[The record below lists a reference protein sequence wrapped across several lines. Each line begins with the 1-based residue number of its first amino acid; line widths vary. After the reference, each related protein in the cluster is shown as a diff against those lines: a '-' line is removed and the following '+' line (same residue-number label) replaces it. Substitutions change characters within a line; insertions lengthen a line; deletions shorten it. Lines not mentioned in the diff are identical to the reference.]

1 MDYTPGS
8 FHNVMRDEFVP
19 RMESP
24 MTMGTR
30 AHQLAMYAVYQ
41 AAIQMVADWPKV
53 YEGQPA
59 FEFIRNTPATW
70 DETRVLNGRPG
81 EFITITRRH
90 GKEWFLGSLT
100 NWDARQLN
108 LPLDFLGAGEFTAT
122 IYSDAPDADKH
133 PEIVQVEKKVVTR
146 ASHLEAKLAPG
157 GGYAVRFVPVK

>member
-1 MDYTPGS
+1 
-8 FHNVMRDEFVP
+8 
-19 RMESP
+19 
-24 MTMGTR
+24 
-30 AHQLAMYAVYQ
+30 
-41 AAIQMVADWPKV
+41 MVADWPKV